1 MNSYTY
7 FFTLILIFFY
17 IKVSFSNQPVKFD
30 NAAYQLSVPKIL
42 DLEDKKLY
50 LKIRSLQIEGNWSE
64 VDKKVKLLKDKIL
77 LGHIDYDKLMH
88 PNKYKSSYDEL
99 SEWLIKY
106 NDFPIVMQRR
116 VYSLMM
122 KRSSDPKKINNEKNN
137 VVESTSEAP
146 SLDQNIEVSKISRN
160 EAIENEDRVQ
170 FENSTVIGSISLV
183 GASIDDLTFKKYTN
197 TLNGDDNVV
206 LLNPKKVED
215 GYYIETGWA
224 TANKNI
230 NLPNSKTIWTIEGN
244 NKLTPNSPI
253 KLSWTNDQN
262 IKFIK
267 DISIDDQYLFKVN
280 QTIINNSEKTYNFYP
295 YGQIIRN
302 IAPEII
308 DFFILH
314 EGLIGVFDDQLV
326 EEDYD
331 DIEEKK
337 FSINADKGWLGITD
351 KYWIT
356 SLIPQENRKFRT
368 DFDYKNK
375 FRANF
380 IETSATEI
388 GANETKSNE
397 IKIIIAA
404 KEVDIIDGYAENLN
418 ISKYD
423 LAIDWGWFYFLVK
436 PLFFVIDY
444 FFELTGNFGI
454 AIILITI
461 CIRIVFFPL
470 ANYSFKSMAKM
481 KVLQPEMTRLKE
493 LHKEDKMKL
502 QQEMMALYKKEKVN
516 PVSGCL
522 PIFIQIPF
530 FFAIYKVLFVTL
542 EMRHQP
548 FYGWIKDLSERDP
561 TSIFNLFGLIPWD
574 PPSFLLIGVWPCLM
588 GLSMY
593 LQQKLNPTPPDPIQA
608 KIFAFFPLF
617 LTVILAPFPSGLVIY
632 WTINNILTMAQQYVI
647 IKRTTVKT
655 AQ

>member
-1 MNSYTY
+1 MDSKNVIAAISLSAAVIILYGL
-7 FFTLILIFFY
+7 FFA
-17 IKVSFSNQPVKFD
+17 P
-30 NAAYQLSVPKIL
+30 PP
-42 DLEDKKLY
+42 
-50 LKIRSLQIEGNWSE
+50 
-64 VDKKVKLLKDKIL
+64 
-77 LGHIDYDKLMH
+77 
-88 PNKYKSSYDEL
+88 PNPD
-99 SEWLIKY
+99 
-106 NDFPIVMQRR
+106 Q
-116 VYSLMM
+116 
-122 KRSSDPKKINNEKNN
+122 INNEKNKIEQTGN
-137 VVESTSEAP
+137 EAP
-146 SLDQNIEVSKISRN
+146 SLDQNVEVSKISRE
-160 EAIENEDRVQ
+160 EAIENEDRIN

-206 LLNPKKVED
+206 LLNPKKIEN
-215 GYYIETGWA
+215 GYYVETGWA
-224 TANKNI
+224 TTNKDI
-230 NLPNSKTIWTIEGN
+230 NVPNSKSVWKLEGN
-244 NKLTPNSPI
+244 NKLSPNSPVKI
-253 KLSWTNDQN
+253 SWTNDQN
-262 IKFIK
+262 IKFVK
-267 DISIDDQYLFKVN
+267 DISIDDQYLFKVK

-302 IAPEII
+302 IAPDVT
-308 DFFILH
+308 DFYILH

-337 FSINADKGWLGITD
+337 FSVNADKGWLGITD

-380 IETSATEI
+380 IETSATEV

-397 IKIIIAA
+397 IRIIIAA

-423 LAIDWGWFYFLVK
+423 LAIDWGWFYFIVK

-444 FFELTGNFGI
+444 FFKLTGNFGI

-470 ANYSFKSMAKM
+470 ANYSFRSMAKM

-530 FFAIYKVLFVTL
+530 FFAIYKMLFVTI

-548 FYGWIKDLSERDP
+548 FFGWIKDLSEKDP
-561 TSIFNLFGLIPWD
+561 TSIFNIFGLIPWD
-574 PPSFLLIGVWPCLM
+574 PPSFLIIGAWPVAM
-588 GLSMY
+588 GITMW
-593 LQQKLNPTPPDPIQA
+593 LQQKLNPTPPDPVQA
-608 KIFAFFPLF
+608 KIFMFFPLF

-632 WTINNILTMAQQYVI
+632 WTINNILTMAQQYVVM
-647 IKRTTVKT
+647 KRTTVKT
-655 AQ
+655 V